1 MGRTEKVNFDFFRLE
16 TSFFSNKKIK
26 SLRRLHG
33 AIGVSTYLYLLCYIY
48 GNDGYY
54 MQFSSIEQLSYD
66 IAEAVANGN
75 VAHVA
80 GRITDSINYLAKNG
94 MLDED
99 YIAKGV
105 ITSVSI
111 QETYIAM
118 CRAAKRVIKMEKF
131 CLLGE
136 DFINAEKKPIYSEEK
151 AISSEEMPIY
161 SEEMQPI
168 RIEKSKEE
176 YGEGYGRAPT
186 IDEVNAYADEINVRI
201 DAKRFIDYYTAK
213 GWEIDGQ
220 PIKDWRAVAS
230 KWSSARTSSPRAKPT
245 GNPFLN
251 LLKSEGGV

>member
-1 MGRTEKVNFDFFRLE
+1 MGRVEKTNFDFFRVE
-16 TSFFSNKKIK
+16 TTFFSNKKIK
-26 SLRRLHG
+26 SLRRLYG
-33 AIGVSTYLYLLCYIY
+33 PIGLSTYLYLLCYIY

-54 MQFSSIEQLSYD
+54 LQFSSIQDLSYD
-66 IAEAVANGN
+66 IAEAIAGDNVGKVARR
-75 VAHVA
+75 VAEC
-80 GRITDSINYLAKNG
+80 INYLADSD
-94 MLDED
+94 LID
-99 YIAKGV
+99 KGYLAEGI

-111 QETYIAM
+111 QGQYIAM
-118 CRAAKRVIKMEKF
+118 SRATKRATRMEKF
-131 CLLGE
+131 CLLGK
-136 DFINAEKKPIYSEEK
+136 DFINAEKKAINSEEMPINSEEK
-151 AISSEEMPIY
+151 AIN

-230 KWSSARTSSPRAKPT
+230 KWSSARTSSPQAKPT

-251 LLKSEGGV
+251 LLKSEGGI

>member
-1 MGRTEKVNFDFFRLE
+1 MGRVEKTNFDFFRVE
-16 TSFFSNKKIK
+16 TTFFSNKKIK
-26 SLRRLHG
+26 SLRRLYG
-33 AIGVSTYLYLLCYIY
+33 PIGLSTYLYLLCYIY

-54 MQFSSIEQLSYD
+54 LQFSSIQDLSYD
-66 IAEAVANGN
+66 IAEAIAGDNVGKVARR
-75 VAHVA
+75 VAEC
-80 GRITDSINYLAKNG
+80 INYLADSD
-94 MLDED
+94 LID
-99 YIAKGV
+99 KGYLAEGI

-111 QETYIAM
+111 QGQYIAM
-118 CRAAKRVIKMEKF
+118 SRATKRVTKMEKF

-136 DFINAEKKPIYSEEK
+136 DFINAEKKAINSEEMPINSEEK
-151 AISSEEMPIY
+151 AIN
-161 SEEMQPI
+161 SEEMQHI
-168 RIEKSKEE
+168 RIEKNKEE
-176 YGEGYGRAPT
+176 YREGYGRAPT

-220 PIKDWRAVAS
+220 PIKDWKAVAS